1 MLPSEKLRLLIS
13 KLYNID
19 LEKYAWTEKF
29 KRFVF
34 SIKLDKDL
42 ESNATTLGEIYQ
54 HGFNIGHCGLTSRY
68 VIRNLKNSNLQY
80 GITNILKGTKA
91 SPNGEHAWII
101 SNNILID
108 TTLMIC
114 IPITKMN
121 ELGYIP
127 QKTIE
132 KESACMLSEY
142 DVFDNEFN
150 ELNKNPNYKDT
161 LFEINR

>member
-19 LEKYAWTEKF
+19 LEKYAWTEEF

-34 SIKLDKDL
+34 SITLDKDL
-42 ESNATTLGEIYQ
+42 ENYATNLKEIYER
-54 HGFNIGHCGLTSRY
+54 GFNIGHCGLTSRY
-68 VIRNLKNSNLQY
+68 LCINFDNAILQY
-80 GITNILKGTKA
+80 GICNILKGTKS
-91 SPNGEHAWII
+91 SPNGEHAWTII
-101 SNNILID
+101 NNLLID

-114 IPITKMN
+114 IPLDKIQ
-121 ELGYIP
+121 EFGYSATS
-127 QKTIE
+127 TIA
-132 KESACMLSEY
+132 KESSRMLSEY

-150 ELNKNPNYKDT
+150 ELNKNLDYQDS